1 MASFFIPLISLDP
14 KNSRKTSFLASPWL
28 ILGLDP
34 SGPLAPTEGNCF
46 PAVPAGESGF
56 PAGAPGWNL
65 EKPIP
70 RKMFFGFVGTSKSKM
85 MQFIILSFFD
95 GRFFSIYT
103 RAGGVRRWWFG
114 WFSGSVN
121 LSFYPFDNF
130 HCSWFSGKSS
140 EAVSMHPPPR
150 ETIYIQGGSKHRKMK
165 K

>member
-34 SGPLAPTEGNCF
+34 FGPLAPTEGNCF

-70 RKMFFGFVGTSKSKM
+70 RRMFFWIFWDVEIKDDAIYH
-85 MQFIILSFFD
+85 FIVVSQICSIFFDVCSMSFF
-95 GRFFSIYT
+95 RYFFDFFYIYT
-103 RAGGVRRWWFG
+103 RAGGCVDDGLDDFPNQ
-114 WFSGSVN
+114 S
-121 LSFYPFDNF
+121 
-130 HCSWFSGKSS
+130 KS
-140 EAVSMHPPPR
+140 
-150 ETIYIQGGSKHRKMK
+150 
-165 K
+165 